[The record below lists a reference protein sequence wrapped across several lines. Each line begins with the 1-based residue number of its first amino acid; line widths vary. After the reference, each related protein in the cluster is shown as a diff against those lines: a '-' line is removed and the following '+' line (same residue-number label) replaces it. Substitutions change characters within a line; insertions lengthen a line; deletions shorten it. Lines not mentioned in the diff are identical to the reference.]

1 MIRLHPLA
9 NFERTDDLFCLF
21 HKERL
26 TYICL
31 NDDVPLCVMCAN
43 FDEGDHFM
51 HTVVKLEDCV
61 SECLRQREEYDER
74 MNALK
79 TLAKEQATVLDH
91 QRAHIDK

>member
-1 MIRLHPLA
+1 
-9 NFERTDDLFCLF
+9 
-21 HKERL
+21 
-26 TYICL
+26 
-31 NDDVPLCVMCAN
+31 MCAN